1 MEDTMKV
8 LELLEEIEDLVDE
21 APGLP
26 LTGKIMLDAE
36 EVFQLVREIRLA
48 LPDDVQQAKW
58 IRDERDRIL
67 AEAKDEYERII
78 RELTEME
85 KRFED
90 IQKKIKRGDPESDLP
105 GIVHGCDMGL
115 QYARIMVL
123 QLLGEEYRR
132 LKKLSDLILEN
143 IRKEKDDERNN

>member
-1 MEDTMKV
+1 MTSPDMLPVVASFRGISDTV
-8 LELLEEIEDLVDE
+8 SD
-21 APGLP
+21 
-26 LTGKIMLDAE
+26 
-36 EVFQLVREIRLA
+36 
-48 LPDDVQQAKW
+48 
-58 IRDERDRIL
+58 
-67 AEAKDEYERII
+67 YERII

-105 GIVHGCDMGL
+105 GIVRGCDMGL

-132 LKKLSDLILEN
+132 LKRPSDRILN
-143 IRKEKDDERNN
+143 DTRKEKNDE